1 MWFLIC
7 SSGAGPH
14 QLGAADFGSA
24 GPHCGPDKKT
34 EMGALTRAFLPSI
47 STPLTWRGLGR
58 TVPDR
63 GRVAEW
69 LCRGL
74 QILECRFDSGLGLQ
88 IPPLSGEVKNG
99 KKNICRSL

>member
-1 MWFLIC
+1 MWFYIRPSGARP
-7 SSGAGPH
+7 SSGPE
-14 QLGAADFGSA
+14 
-24 GPHCGPDKKT
+24 KKRNKT
-34 EMGALTRAFLPSI
+34 ENPALTDRDLPSI
-47 STPLTWRGLGR
+47 TAPLTWRGLGR

-88 IPPLSGEVKNG
+88 IPPLCGEEKNG
-99 KKNICRSL
+99 EKNICRSLPDRVIRRALF